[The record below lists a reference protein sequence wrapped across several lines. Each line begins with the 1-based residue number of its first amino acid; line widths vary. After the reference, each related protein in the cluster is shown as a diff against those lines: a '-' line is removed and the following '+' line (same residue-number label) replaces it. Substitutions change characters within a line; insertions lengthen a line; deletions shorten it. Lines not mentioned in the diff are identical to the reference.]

1 MMTLAPTGTGDT
13 GGEYN
18 MYRALQYYA
27 VANCDNRT
35 QVHWDTST
43 LVTQH
48 WWHLVHWWHGWRGT
62 RGGGWGQREAATL
75 TLISYQGI
83 LFAVF
88 TISIYLVSGRISV
101 WVALFRRVGGDKE
114 GSQYINACHKAR
126 YLLPFSRHYI
136 VDSPKLA
143 KKVREGCSKGFQDQ
157 NFLAIVVN

>member
-1 MMTLAPTGTGDT
+1 
-13 GGEYN
+13 

-43 LVTQH
+43 LGHKYIGDTTLVTLGALVTRMARDTG
-48 WWHLVHWWHGWRGT
+48 WWVRTKGGCHIDTHQLPRNSFCSFHYIYLSCKWQNFCLDGT
-62 RGGGWGQREAATL
+62 IQKGGWGQ
-75 TLISYQGI
+75 
-83 LFAVF
+83 
-88 TISIYLVSGRISV
+88 
-101 WVALFRRVGGDKE
+101 
-114 GSQYINACHKAR
+114 GSHYINACHKAR

-157 NFLAIVVN
+157 NFLVIVVN